1 MKKAIVLAGS
11 RGIGKG
17 IADSLEQLDLEVVRT
32 STKTL
37 DTSDIQS
44 VDNFINGQFAQ
55 LQLLVEN
62 IGKG

>member
-1 MKKAIVLAGS
+1 MKKAIVLAS
-11 RGIGKG
+11 SKGIGKG

-44 VDNFINGQFAQ
+44 VDNFIK
-55 LQLLVEN
+55 
-62 IGKG
+62 IYI